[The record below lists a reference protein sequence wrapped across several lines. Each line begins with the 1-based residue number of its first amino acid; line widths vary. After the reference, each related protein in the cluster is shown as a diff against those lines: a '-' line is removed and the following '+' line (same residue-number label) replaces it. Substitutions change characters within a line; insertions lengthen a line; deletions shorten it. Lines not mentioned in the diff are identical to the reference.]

1 MSVIIEK
8 PYQFVPP
15 HRGNGWPCWIQ
26 RLRLVDIYLKKKE
39 GIVGHE
45 CRHLERFAQSLQ
57 RGDSVLIAPN
67 HCRYADPLVLGWP
80 FREIGT
86 HVYAMASWHL
96 FNRHTFD
103 SFAIRKMGGFSL
115 FREGQD
121 RQSLETAIDILAT
134 AERPLVLFPEG
145 TTNRT
150 NDRLQPLLEGVTF
163 IARNAARR
171 RQKQAGGRVVIHP
184 VGIKYVFTGDI
195 ASWSDTALTRIE
207 QRIGW
212 APPEGIQLLDRIG
225 RVADALLTLKEI
237 EHLGASQ
244 DGSLP
249 QRRDALIEAL
259 LQPIEARYEL
269 PPADQ
274 PVLNRV
280 RNVRSKLL
288 PTLQHEATPAAQK
301 QRLRRELAAVGLAQ
315 QLVSYVDG
323 YLDEPPVTETQVL
336 ETIQRFE
343 EDFLGKASCPYPMR
357 VIIEF
362 DEAIEVPAERA
373 PRGETDP
380 LLATLKNALEEMLA
394 KLQEESAPLSPQA

>member
-1 MSVIIEK
+1 
-8 PYQFVPP
+8 
-15 HRGNGWPCWIQ
+15 
-26 RLRLVDIYLKKKE
+26 
-39 GIVGHE
+39 
-45 CRHLERFAQSLQ
+45 
-57 RGDSVLIAPN
+57 
-67 HCRYADPLVLGWP
+67 
-80 FREIGT
+80 
-86 HVYAMASWHL
+86 MASWHL
-96 FNRHTFD
+96 FNRHGFD
-103 SFAIRKMGGFSL
+103 SFAIRKMGGFSI
-115 FREGQD
+115 FRESPD

-134 AERPLVLFPEG
+134 GERPLVLFPEG

-150 NDRLQPLLEGVTF
+150 NDRLQPLLEGISF

-195 ASWSDTALTRIE
+195 EGWSDAALTTIE

-212 APPEGIQLLDRIG
+212 APPYGIGLLDRIR

-244 DGSLP
+244 AGSLP

-269 PPADQ
+269 ASADQ
-274 PVLNRV
+274 PALNRV
-280 RNVRSKLL
+280 RSVRSKLL
-288 PTLQHEATPAAQK
+288 PTLQHKATPAGQK
-301 QRLRRELAAVGLAQ
+301 QQLRRELAAAQLAQ

-343 EDFLGKASCPYPMR
+343 EDFLGKASSPYPLR
-357 VIIEF
+357 VILEF
-362 DEAIEVPAERA
+362 DEAIEVPAARA

-380 LLATLKNALEEMLA
+380 LLETLATRLRGLLA
-394 KLQEESAPLSPQA
+394 RLQYESAPLSPQA